1 MTGGRLTRVVN
12 FTRFTVPELY
22 IDEAMMASFQ
32 ILANSSFTYPRIIKH
47 YLRSRDTGQHCEVNT
62 QNEARQVARNVP
74 KKKKNFFFV
83 IIQYPQATSFNQ
95 EWNALKNV
103 CEIPV
108 LKFMT
113 SELG

>member
-1 MTGGRLTRVVN
+1 VTGGRLTRVVN

-62 QNEARQVARNVP
+62 QNEDRQVARNVP
-74 KKKKNFFFV
+74 KKKKNVFGNHT
-83 IIQYPQATSFNQ
+83 ISTGNQ
-95 EWNALKNV
+95 FQPRMECAEKCL
-103 CEIPV
+103 
-108 LKFMT
+108 
-113 SELG
+113 